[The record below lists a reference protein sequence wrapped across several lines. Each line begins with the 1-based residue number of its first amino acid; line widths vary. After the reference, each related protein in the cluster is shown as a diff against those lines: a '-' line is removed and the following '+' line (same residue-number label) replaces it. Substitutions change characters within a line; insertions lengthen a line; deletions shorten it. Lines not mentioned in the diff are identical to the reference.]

1 MHLIIRM
8 IEEKELDDLALRN
21 EKKDL
26 DDSTLKDDVIPM
38 SLLQDN
44 EKIKKWKRSKI
55 LTLNNY
61 SPNKRWI

>member
-44 EKIKKWKRSKI
+44 EKIKK
-55 LTLNNY
+55 
-61 SPNKRWI
+61 